1 MSNGRLPECETCQY
15 FKNLLRE
22 INRSALQTEFKLA
35 KLASINTDLLKALE
49 SVEWA
54 GEYNGWACCPWCG
67 GLEEGQ
73 MARDYFVG
81 HKPDCQLNQA
91 LKKARGNK

>member
-49 SVEWA
+49 AVEWK
-54 GEYNGWACCPWCG
+54 
-67 GLEEGQ
+67 GLELGTCPECFGLRPGFFFPRPKEEGH
-73 MARDYFVG
+73 F
-81 HKPDCQLNQA
+81 PDCQLNQA
-91 LKKARGNK
+91 IQKARGEK